1 MQLYKRAP
9 AIVIAKQF
17 QVDKEPWPP
26 GVQEIQSNWAGKQ
39 GESER
44 RFHLMSTVVYPI
56 LSGDWVVFDSN
67 NKGYVVKESD
77 FPLTYKKYTAEKNR
91 R

>member
-1 MQLYKRAP
+1 MQLFKRAP
-9 AIVIAKQF
+9 AIIVAEQF
-17 QVDKEPWPP
+17 QIDKKPWPP
-26 GVQEIQSNWAGKQ
+26 GVQEIRSNWREKQ
-39 GESER
+39 EESER

-77 FPLTYKKYTAEKNR
+77 FPLTYKKYTEGKR
-91 R
+91 